1 MARKKQHRIPQ
12 YLLIEQMRVHAQRRS
27 PQIAAHGW
35 RPSQSDL
42 RDLRESLKDARAYR
56 VLAKSWRRA
65 GFRISTIRKFAGR
78 APANRKRRSVTSPQL
93 TRTWRN
99 SHEHREA

>member
-1 MARKKQHRIPQ
+1 LRNAKRKRYQIPQ
-12 YLLIEQMRVHAQRRS
+12 HLLIEQMRVYAQRQAQ
-27 PQIAAHGW
+27 QIGGHGW
-35 RPSQSDL
+35 RPRKGDL

-78 APANRKRRSVTSPQL
+78 APANRKATIRPFAAAHMDTEKLS
-93 TRTWRN
+93 
-99 SHEHREA
+99 

>member
-1 MARKKQHRIPQ
+1 MAKRKRYQIPQ
-12 YLLIEQMRVHAQRRS
+12 HLLIEQMRVYAQRQAQ
-27 PQIAAHGW
+27 QIGGHGW
-35 RPSQSDL
+35 RPHKDDL

-78 APANRKRRSVTSPQL
+78 RTPADRGAT
-93 TRTWRN
+93 TR
-99 SHEHREA
+99 HFAAGQMEQ